1 LKYVNKYGKLLLSAY
16 IMKKMKSVR
25 TPGKKGILRKYAKLA
40 LGAYLLNK
48 LRSGRL
54 EKEVEAELEPE
65 EMMLSEAEKAEKGR
79 GRPSMKMG
87 KVILGVLAGA
97 TLLYA
102 VKRRAAKKKGHKIE
116 VE

>member
-1 LKYVNKYGKLLLSAY
+1 MLSAY

>member
-1 LKYVNKYGKLLLSAY
+1 MKYVNKYGKLLLSAY
-16 IMKKMKSVR
+16 IMKKMKSVKS
-25 TPGKKGILRKYAKLA
+25 PGKKGILRKYAKLA

-48 LRSGRL
+48 LRSERL
-54 EKEVEAELEPE
+54 EKEVEAEFEPGE
-65 EMMLSEAEKAEKGR
+65 IMLSETEEAEKGK

-87 KVILGVLAGA
+87 KIILGVLAGT

-102 VKRRAAKKKGHKIE
+102 VKRHAAKKRKHRIE

>member
-1 LKYVNKYGKLLLSAY
+1 MKNMNKYGKLLLSAY

-25 TPGKKGILRKYAKLA
+25 SPGRKGTLRKYAKLA

-48 LRSGRL
+48 LKSRRL
-54 EKEVEAELEPE
+54 EKGIKAEEPE
-65 EMMLSEAEKAEKGR
+65 EMMLSETKEVETGKGS
-79 GRPSMKMG
+79 SMRIG
-87 KVILGVLAGA
+87 KIILGGLAGA

-102 VKRRAAKKKGHKIE
+102 VKRHAAKKRGHTIE